1 MLCPM
6 SLVLG
11 QVCLAFSGCVLCVK
25 HHTQMNDIH
34 CQNAL
39 R

>member
-11 QVCLAFSGCVLCVK
+11 LECLAVK
-25 HHTQMNDIH
+25 GYALYVSLHIPMNGT
-34 CQNAL
+34 L
-39 R
+39 Y